1 MNQIKSYR
9 DLFVWQKSIEL
20 VTQIYII
27 TQVLP
32 VEEKFSLANQI
43 KRAAIS
49 VPSNIAEGYSR
60 TSSIDYKRYL
70 SIALGSVYEVQ
81 TQLIIC
87 RNLGFI
93 SDKSKYDLIWSISE
107 EIIRMLSSL
116 RTKLSLK

>member
-49 VPSNIAEGYSR
+49 IPSNIAEGYSR